1 MNLRKRI
8 ILYFS
13 ITFAIV
19 LGITSLSV
27 FFSMD
32 EYREQEFIQ
41 RLKEKTTTTLRLL
54 IDVKEI
60 DHDLLQALDET
71 TINNLYDEKILLFDS
86 AGHMIY
92 SSVDDIV
99 IPFSGDLL
107 KRLQDGEIEISYRE
121 GNYDVYAH
129 RMDDKGKTF
138 FAIAKA
144 NDLYGKGKL
153 TFLAWLLAGSFVL
166 ALLLEVSIAL
176 YISKQISDPITQL
189 STEVSHKN
197 INDLSRITIP
207 NTKDEIAL
215 LARSFNDMLTNVEQS
230 YSYQKNLIHH
240 ISHELKTPIAVL
252 ISNIERM
259 MTDPNRENWKD
270 QFDFQKN
277 GLMQM
282 ASVITTLLD
291 ISKFET
297 NNDQFLKEQLHIDE
311 IVFEVFESLKLLNP
325 TANFELSIQDDIKD
339 VEELTTKGNKRMLTI
354 AFINLF
360 KNAIAYSDNETVK
373 VEISTS
379 TEIIAINVINNGGT
393 ITNDEQEKLF
403 EYFFRGENS
412 RKKIGI
418 GLGLVMVDKIAK
430 LHHGSVNY
438 SILAN
443 GENSFRLNLKKT

>member
-19 LGITSLSV
+19 LGITSLVV
-27 FFSMD
+27 FFSMA
-32 EYREQEFIQ
+32 EYREQEFMQ

-86 AGHMIY
+86 TGHMIY

-99 IPFSGDLL
+99 IPFSGELL
-107 KRLQDGEIEISYRE
+107 KRLQTGETEISYRE
-121 GNYDVYAH
+121 GDYDVYAH
-129 RMDDKGKTF
+129 RMDDKEKTF

-153 TFLAWLLAGSFVL
+153 TFLAWLLAGAFIL
-166 ALLLEVSIAL
+166 ALLLEVAIAMYL
-176 YISKQISDPITQL
+176 SKQITEPITQL
-189 STEVSHKN
+189 SVAVSNKN

-207 NTKDEIAL
+207 KTNDEIAL
-215 LARSFNDMLTNVEQS
+215 LASSFNDMLGNVEKS
-230 YSYQKNLIHH
+230 YQYQKNLIHH

-252 ISNIERM
+252 ISNIERV
-259 MTDPNRENWKD
+259 MTDLNRENFKD
-270 QFDFQKN
+270 HFEFQKN

-297 NNDQFLKEQLHIDE
+297 NRDHLIKEHLRVDE
-311 IVFEVFESLKLLNP
+311 IVFEVFDSLKQLSP
-325 TANFELSIQDDIKD
+325 HAHFELEIHENIRD
-339 VEELTTKGNKRMLTI
+339 VEELAIMGHKRMLTI

-360 KNAIAYSDNETVK
+360 KNAIEYSENQTVK
-373 VEISTS
+373 VEISV
-379 TEIIAINVINNGGT
+379 TEELVFVSVSNSGAT
-393 ITNDEQEKLF
+393 LTATEQGKLF

-412 RKKIGI
+412 RQKIGI
-418 GLGLVMVDKIAK
+418 GLGLVMVDKIAQ
-430 LHHGSVNY
+430 LHEGSIRYTV
-438 SILAN
+438 SAQ
-443 GENSFRLNLKKT
+443 GKNSFQLSLKKS

>member
-19 LGITSLSV
+19 LGITSLVV
-27 FFSMD
+27 FFSMA
-32 EYREQEFIQ
+32 EYREQEFMQ

-86 AGHMIY
+86 TGHMIY

-99 IPFSGDLL
+99 IPFSGELL
-107 KRLQDGEIEISYRE
+107 KRLQTGETEISYRE
-121 GNYDVYAH
+121 GDYDVYAH
-129 RMDDKGKTF
+129 RMDDKEKTF

-153 TFLAWLLAGSFVL
+153 TFLAWLLAGAFIL
-166 ALLLEVSIAL
+166 ALLLEVAIAIYL
-176 YISKQISDPITQL
+176 SKQITEPITQL
-189 STEVSHKN
+189 SVAVSNKN

-207 NTKDEIAL
+207 KTNDEIAL
-215 LARSFNDMLTNVEQS
+215 LASSFNDMLGNVEKS
-230 YSYQKNLIHH
+230 YQYQKNLIHH

-252 ISNIERM
+252 ISNIERV
-259 MTDPNRENWKD
+259 MTDLNRENFKD
-270 QFDFQKN
+270 HFEFQKN

-297 NNDQFLKEQLHIDE
+297 NRDHLIKEHLRVDE
-311 IVFEVFESLKLLNP
+311 IAFEVFDSLKQLSP
-325 TANFELSIQDDIKD
+325 HAHFELEIHENIRD
-339 VEELTTKGNKRMLTI
+339 VEELAIMGHKRMLTI

-360 KNAIAYSDNETVK
+360 KNAIEYSENQTVK
-373 VEISTS
+373 VEISA
-379 TEIIAINVINNGGT
+379 TEELVFVSVSNSGAT
-393 ITNDEQEKLF
+393 LTATEQGKLF

-412 RKKIGI
+412 RQKIGI
-418 GLGLVMVDKIAK
+418 GLGLVMVDKIAQ
-430 LHHGSVNY
+430 LHEGSIRYTV
-438 SILAN
+438 SAQ
-443 GENSFRLNLKKT
+443 GKNSFQLSLKKS

>member
-1 MNLRKRI
+1 MNLRRRI

-19 LGITSLSV
+19 LGITSLVV
-27 FFSMD
+27 FFSMA
-32 EYREQEFIQ
+32 EYREQEFMQ

-92 SSVDDIV
+92 SSVDDIA
-99 IPFSGDLL
+99 IPFSGELL
-107 KRLQDGEIEISYRE
+107 KRLQHEESEISYRE
-121 GNYDVYAH
+121 GEYDVYAH

-153 TFLAWLLAGSFVL
+153 TFLAWLLAGAFVL
-166 ALLLEVSIAL
+166 ALFLEVAIAMYL
-176 YISKQISDPITQL
+176 SKQITEPITQL
-189 STEVSHKN
+189 SIAVSNKN
-197 INDLSRITIP
+197 INDLSQVTIP
-207 NTKDEIAL
+207 KTRDEIAL
-215 LARSFNDMLTNVEQS
+215 LASSFNNMLTNVGQS

-252 ISNIERM
+252 ISNIERV
-259 MTDPNRENWKD
+259 MTDSNRENWKD
-270 QFDFQKN
+270 HFEFQKN

-297 NNDQFLKEQLHIDE
+297 NKDQFLKELLRVDE
-311 IVFEVFESLKLLNP
+311 IIFEVFESLKQVNP
-325 TANFELSIQDDIKD
+325 NAHFELAIHQQVADA
-339 VEELTTKGNKRMLTI
+339 EEFTIMGHKRMLTI
-354 AFINLF
+354 AFLNLF
-360 KNAIAYSDNETVK
+360 KNAIAYSDNQIVK
-373 VEISTS
+373 VEISATGEMIS
-379 TEIIAINVINNGGT
+379 IRVNNNG
-393 ITNDEQEKLF
+393 ITLKAYEQERLF

-412 RKKIGI
+412 RQKIGI
-418 GLGLVMVDKIAK
+418 GLGLVMVDKIAH
-430 LHHGSVNY
+430 LHQGSIVY
-438 SILAN
+438 VVSAQ
-443 GENSFRLNLKKT
+443 GENSFRFNLKKG

>member
-8 ILYFS
+8 ILFFS
-13 ITFAIV
+13 ITFAVV
-19 LGITSLSV
+19 LGITSLIV
-27 FFSMD
+27 FFSMA

-71 TINNLYDEKILLFDS
+71 TINKLYDEKILLFDS

-99 IPFSGDLL
+99 IPFSGRIL
-107 KRLQDGEIEISYRE
+107 KRLQEEENEISYRE
-121 GNYDVYAH
+121 GEYDVYAH

-144 NDLYGKGKL
+144 NDLYGKSKL
-153 TFLAWLLAGSFVL
+153 IFLAWLLTGVFVL
-166 ALLLEVSIAL
+166 ALLLEIAIAIYL
-176 YISKQISDPITQL
+176 SKQITDPITQL
-189 STEVSHKN
+189 SSEVSSKN
-197 INDLSRITIP
+197 INNLSRISNPKT
-207 NTKDEIAL
+207 NDEISL
-215 LARSFNDMLTNVEQS
+215 LASSFNDMLSNVELS

-252 ISNIERM
+252 ISNIERV
-259 MTDPNRENWKD
+259 MTDPNRENW
-270 QFDFQKN
+270 QNHFEFQKN
-277 GLMQM
+277 GLMQL
-282 ASVITTLLD
+282 ASIITTLLD

-297 NNDQFLKEQLHIDE
+297 NKDQLVKEHLRVDE
-311 IVFEVFESLKLLNP
+311 IIFEVFDSLKQLNP
-325 TANFELSIQDDIKD
+325 DSHFELDIHEHVRD
-339 VEELTTKGNKRMLTI
+339 VEVLTIMGHKRMLTI

-360 KNAIAYSDNETVK
+360 KNAIEYSEDKTVK
-373 VEISTS
+373 VEISATDERVS
-379 TEIIAINVINNGGT
+379 ITVSNGGT
-393 ITNDEQEKLF
+393 TLSLDEQERLF

-418 GLGLVMVDKIAK
+418 GLGLVMVDKIAH
-430 LHHGSVNY
+430 LHQGAITYSV
-438 SILAN
+438 SRN
-443 GENSFRLNLKKT
+443 GENSFRLILKKN

>member
-19 LGITSLSV
+19 LGITSLVV
-27 FFSMD
+27 FFSMA
-32 EYREQEFIQ
+32 EYREQEFMQ

-86 AGHMIY
+86 TGHMIY

-99 IPFSGDLL
+99 IPFSGELL
-107 KRLQDGEIEISYRE
+107 KRLQTGETEISYRE
-121 GNYDVYAH
+121 GDYDVYAH
-129 RMDDKGKTF
+129 RMDDKEKTF

-153 TFLAWLLAGSFVL
+153 TFLAWLLAGAFIL
-166 ALLLEVSIAL
+166 ALLLEVAIAMYL
-176 YISKQISDPITQL
+176 SKQITEPITQL
-189 STEVSHKN
+189 SVAVSNKN

-207 NTKDEIAL
+207 KTNDEIAL
-215 LARSFNDMLTNVEQS
+215 LASSFNDMLGNVEKS
-230 YSYQKNLIHH
+230 YQYQKNLIHH

-252 ISNIERM
+252 ISNIERV
-259 MTDPNRENWKD
+259 MTDLNRENFKD
-270 QFDFQKN
+270 HFEFQKN

-297 NNDQFLKEQLHIDE
+297 NRDHLIKEHLRVDE
-311 IVFEVFESLKLLNP
+311 IVFEVFDSLKQLSPN
-325 TANFELSIQDDIKD
+325 AHFELEIHENIRD
-339 VEELTTKGNKRMLTI
+339 VEELAIMGHKRMLTI

-360 KNAIAYSDNETVK
+360 KNAIEYSENQTVK
-373 VEISTS
+373 VEISA
-379 TEIIAINVINNGGT
+379 TEELVFVSVSNSGAT
-393 ITNDEQEKLF
+393 LTATEQGKLF

-412 RKKIGI
+412 RQKIGI
-418 GLGLVMVDKIAK
+418 GLGLVMVDKIAQ
-430 LHHGSVNY
+430 LHEGSIRYTV
-438 SILAN
+438 SAQ
-443 GENSFRLNLKKT
+443 GKNSFQLSLKKS